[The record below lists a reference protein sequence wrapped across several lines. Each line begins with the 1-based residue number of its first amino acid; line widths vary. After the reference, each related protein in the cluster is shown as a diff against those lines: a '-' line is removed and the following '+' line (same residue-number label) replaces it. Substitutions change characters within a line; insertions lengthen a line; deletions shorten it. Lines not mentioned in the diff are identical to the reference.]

1 MRSRWYYVIAGISLV
16 LIILWLHIALI
27 AQNLGGIGAIIVTL
41 SVANPFWLLP
51 AFGLF
56 GIAYIFRAIR
66 WWLLLRP
73 FKVKSNPAKLFP
85 MLVGGI
91 FLTYVVPLRA
101 GDIATPY
108 WLREKTGTRF
118 TAGLSSIVLARFL
131 DFASLALI
139 IIISVVL
146 IFGTITG
153 AALNAIW
160 APILLG
166 VIFIVFFILI
176 RNDWFVNFMSRIL
189 GRLFKP
195 SETLKKEVPDFVEN
209 FAIDL
214 RTDVG
219 SWNTGWAFLL
229 SLPLWVL
236 ETMKLTYLGLAFGVD
251 ITFVQSVFVAAIS
264 YIGGH
269 GLGIL
274 LPAGIAI
281 FIFQFLQLQTLL
293 GLLFV
298 PGSPVV
304 AVAASIALMD
314 GLIYIIGLT
323 VLGVPSIAFMGRE
336 YKKFQQV
343 EEPSPEIKEKPPP
356 KNDR

>member
-27 AQNLGGIGAIIVTL
+27 AQGLGGIGAIFVTL
-41 SVANPFWLLP
+41 SMANLFWLLP

-56 GIAYIFRAIR
+56 GVGYILRAIR

-73 FKVKSNPAKLFP
+73 FKMKTNPAKLFP

-108 WLREKTGTRF
+108 WLKEKTGTRF

-131 DFASLALI
+131 DFASLILI
-139 IIISVVL
+139 IILSVVL
-146 IFGTITG
+146 IFGTVTG
-153 AALNAIW
+153 EAINAILV
-160 APILLG
+160 PVLLG
-166 VIFIVFFILI
+166 VIFIVFFFLI
-176 RNDWFVNFMSRIL
+176 RNDRFVNFMSRIL

-195 SETLKKEVPDFVEN
+195 SETLKKEVPEFVEN
-209 FAIDL
+209 FAVDL

-229 SLPLWVL
+229 SLPLWIV
-236 ETMKLTYLGLAFGVD
+236 ETMKLTYLGLAFNVD
-251 ITFVQSVFVAAIS
+251 ITIVQSVFVAAIS
-264 YIGGH
+264 YVGGH
-269 GLGIL
+269 ALGIL

-281 FIFQFLQLQTLL
+281 FLFQFIIFNNLL
-293 GLLFV
+293 VLVF
-298 PGSPVV
+298 GSASQVV
-304 AVAASIALMD
+304 VFAASIALMD
-314 GLIYIIGLT
+314 GLVYIIGLT
-323 VLGVPSIAFMGRE
+323 ILGVPSIALMGRK
-336 YKKFQQV
+336 YRKLQQEASPTEV
-343 EEPSPEIKEKPPP
+343 EEKPPP
-356 KNDR
+356 KVDG